1 MRLTALADML
11 VGNPQLR
18 DAYSTLLAGLRLN
31 PARDRSKSILVTSA
45 QPNEGKTTI
54 ASHLAI
60 TASLAGQSVL
70 LVDGDLRRRR
80 LTSAIGA
87 IGDVGLGEI
96 LSGDTDLEATLHT
109 VKLFEEA
116 RAPGCVSV
124 LATGRQSPEM
134 LAGIDWAKARLS
146 FQPAARRFGI
156 AIINSPPVLAAN
168 DSLLLAGI
176 VDGVLLVVNGTKA
189 DRDEVRKARE
199 QLDLIGTPLIGVV
212 LNEFD
217 PKLHGR
223 GYKPYYGDYLAVS

>member
-1 MRLTALADML
+1 MGRPVRSRVVRCGFRERSPWCSPGAMPTSAPRSSTTVLDLEPGVDHSREPSPAGKPSGDTATGLKKNLKNDVRLTALADML

-96 LSGDTDLEATLHT
+96 LSGDTDLEATL
-109 VKLFEEA
+109 L
-116 RAPGCVSV
+116 
-124 LATGRQSPEM
+124 Q
-134 LAGIDWAKARLS
+134 
-146 FQPAARRFGI
+146 
-156 AIINSPPVLAAN
+156 
-168 DSLLLAGI
+168 
-176 VDGVLLVVNGTKA
+176 
-189 DRDEVRKARE
+189 
-199 QLDLIGTPLIGVV
+199 
-212 LNEFD
+212 
-217 PKLHGR
+217 
-223 GYKPYYGDYLAVS
+223 